1 MMLMS
6 VYIRNDLIFFH
17 NHKLDTKRLIK
28 LFAPSQALF
37 NHSEINGGLFGLKS
51 QEFLMNG
58 RDLLWKVQILL
69 WMVEIYYDRLRLR
82 LHMNGWDFHDSRSKF
97 SWWQVETFMMTGREF
112 RKNRWRFSWWQME
125 ILFWTV
131 ENFIHDRSKILW
143 WQVEI
148 LLWTAENFV
157 MAGLDFYN
165 ERLRFYYERLKL

>member
-37 NHSEINGGLFGLKS
+37 NHSEINGWLFGLKS

-97 SWWQVETFMMTGREF
+97 SWWQVENFARTGGDF
-112 RKNRWRFSWWQME
+112 HDGRWRFCFERLRTSYTIGQK
-125 ILFWTV
+125 FYG
-131 ENFIHDRSKILW
+131 DRS
-143 WQVEI
+143 
-148 LLWTAENFV
+148 
-157 MAGLDFYN
+157 
-165 ERLRFYYERLKL
+165 RFYYEQLRISWWQV

>member
-58 RDLLWKVQILL
+58 RDLL
-69 WMVEIYYDRLRLR
+69 
-82 LHMNGWDFHDSRSKF
+82 
-97 SWWQVETFMMTGREF
+97 
-112 RKNRWRFSWWQME
+112 
-125 ILFWTV
+125 
-131 ENFIHDRSKILW
+131 
-143 WQVEI
+143 
-148 LLWTAENFV
+148 
-157 MAGLDFYN
+157 
-165 ERLRFYYERLKL
+165 